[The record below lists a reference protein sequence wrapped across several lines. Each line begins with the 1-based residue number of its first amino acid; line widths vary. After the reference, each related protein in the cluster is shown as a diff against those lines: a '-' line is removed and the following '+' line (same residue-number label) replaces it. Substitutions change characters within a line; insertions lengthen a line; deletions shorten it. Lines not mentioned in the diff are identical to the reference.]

1 MNFVKEFVI
10 SFLRK
15 SIKEFAKEF
24 LEELS
29 TKYLSI
35 RFDRIIEFLKKLRGK
50 Y

>member
-1 MNFVKEFVI
+1 MNFLKEFKI

-24 LEELS
+24 LVELS

-35 RFDRIIEFLKKLRGK
+35 RFDGIN
-50 Y
+50 